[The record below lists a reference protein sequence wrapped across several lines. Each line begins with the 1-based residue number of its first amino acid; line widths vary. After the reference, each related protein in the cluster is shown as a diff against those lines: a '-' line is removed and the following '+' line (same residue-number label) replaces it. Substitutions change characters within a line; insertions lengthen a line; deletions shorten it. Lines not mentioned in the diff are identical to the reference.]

1 MKRSGYSMIE
11 VMIYLLIFSLI
22 LILFSRQVSSLIKCH
37 TAGRSVT
44 KQQADV
50 SDVMSILS
58 GEIQNMGLKVYK
70 TASGLSTVSNVFV
83 STTVAPKDSSSFRHC
98 QGIPNDTLTIYKAEF
113 DNAGNFTNV
122 VDTVSYYVD
131 VNNSLIRDFKATG
144 GAQSAGVLAE
154 NVQALQFSYG
164 TDVDN
169 SVWLNQ
175 GALTPGLWNLNP
187 NGTAP
192 APTGTAPTKSTGT
205 SNVLLSFTS
214 TSLTKAYLQYSTA
227 LSITVNQKYL
237 INVTATLGGNFPVK
251 LDSLCFSFRKSN
263 GSAVGWEKFLPQKN
277 GSQFYIT
284 AQWTGN
290 VYATIDYCTR
300 NTGAVNLK
308 GVVVT
313 RVATGNYTWT
323 NNPPAETDKQ
333 NVKAIKIQ
341 IVTKS
346 DREAGIK
353 NSGSLVAGDA
363 TVSTTDNYTYR
374 KLEEIVECPN
384 NYTYGVS
391 SGSCSNLTDLKIRA
405 TLVSVQF

>member
-22 LILFSRQVSSLIKCH
+22 LLLFSRQVSSLIKCH

-50 SDVMSILS
+50 SDIMSILS

-70 TASGLSTVSNVFV
+70 TASGLSTAPNVFV
-83 STTVAPKDSSSFRHC
+83 SFMDSEDSSSFIHG

-113 DNAGNFTNV
+113 DNTGNFTNV

-131 VNNSLIRDFKATG
+131 VNKSLIRDFKATG
-144 GAQSAGVLAE
+144 GANAVGVLAG

-169 SVWLNQ
+169 TVWLNQ
-175 GALTPGLWNLNP
+175 GTLTPGSWNLNP
-187 NGTAP
+187 AGTAP
-192 APTGTAPTKSTGT
+192 APVGTAPTKTTGT

-214 TSLTKAYLQYSTA
+214 ASLTKAYLQYSTA
-227 LSITVNQKYL
+227 LFVTVNQKYL
-237 INVTATLGGNFPVK
+237 INVTATIGGNFPTK

-263 GSAVGWEKFLPQKN
+263 GSVVGWEKFLPQKN
-277 GSQFYIT
+277 GSQFFIT
-284 AQWTGN
+284 VQWTGD
-290 VYATIDYCTR
+290 VYATIDYCTH
-300 NTGAVNLK
+300 NTGDVNLK

-313 RVATGNYTWT
+313 CVATGNYTWT
-323 NNPPAETDKQ
+323 NNPATAADKQ

-341 IVTKS
+341 MVTKS

-363 TVSTTDNYTYR
+363 TVATTDNYTYR
-374 KLEEIVECPN
+374 KFEEIVECPN
-384 NYTYGVS
+384 NYTFGVS
-391 SGSCSNLTDLKIRA
+391 SGPCASLTDLKIRA